1 MICYSSDLEVSC
13 SRNYNIMRPLHFRP
27 DELRALLLH
36 NKIATLDELKQ
47 ALGTPVDVTIFHDV
61 LAVEA
66 DCAGPCLLSIS
77 IHFSPFFA

>member
-47 ALGTPVDVTIFHDV
+47 ALGTPVDITIFHDV